1 MNMHRRVDHFNAN
14 LKDFATEK
22 RGNILQMKGFE
33 RAHRFRFTDSA
44 MQPYVLMKGI
54 EAGLIDEKA
63 MAILSSPEQDDLF
76 STWH

>member
-1 MNMHRRVDHFNAN
+1 MQRRVEHFNSN
-14 LKDFATEK
+14 LKDFASAK
-22 RGNILQMKGFE
+22 RGNILEIKGEE
-33 RAHRFRFTDSA
+33 RVHRFRFTDSG

-76 STWH
+76 SIWH